1 MSLNVRNTTLQTLFS
16 IYVSLLLGVVLIP
29 NCISLLQCFQL
40 TGLRLS
46 FFLICDPPRPRTV
59 WLVHRSVVPYRS
71 LFSLR
76 HFCLLV
82 PSLSTL
88 NWPLG
93 PATVCR
99 SSRGSLLID
108 QTYHPSPSDLS
119 LTGYFTAQA
128 SFYLAAFF
136 TPYTHWSFYRSQFF
150 GCVYLVAF
158 LGALCLPLG
167 CPLPVIWV
175 AGSLLAV
182 SNLPAVHLCF
192 YCTGLGPFFLGGAL
206 LFWRPPGCRQP
217 HFARFFAQ
225 PVVPACQWRLPW
237 VAFLTPFFVQPFGRS
252 RGVGP
257 LSAVHT
263 GDFPVVIF
271 LHNRNLPTSRLLGV
285 GTRAPRVLPP
295 PAWDLSAIGN

>member
-1 MSLNVRNTTLQTLFS
+1 MSLNVHNTTLQTLFS

-108 QTYHPSPSDLS
+108 QTYPSPSDLS

-128 SFYLAAFF
+128 SFLPGGFFHALHALVFLLLSVFWLRFLGRLFRRHLFAARMHATGYLGGRIAPCRFQPPCCTHVF
-136 TPYTHWSFYRSQFF
+136 LPHWS
-150 GCVYLVAF
+150 GTV
-158 LGALCLPLG
+158 
-167 CPLPVIWV
+167 
-175 AGSLLAV
+175 
-182 SNLPAVHLCF
+182 
-192 YCTGLGPFFLGGAL
+192 FLGGAL
-206 LFWRPPGCRQP
+206 LFRRPPGCRQP
-217 HFARFFAQ
+217 HFAQFLAR
-225 PVVPACQWRLPW
+225 PVVPALATSGYLSVRRLLPRIPPLYVALWRRARQWRLPR
-237 VAFLTPFFVQPFGRS
+237 VAFLTPFRTAFLVALRGLVLFQPFIPGTS
-252 RGVGP
+252 
-257 LSAVHT
+257 LS
-263 GDFPVVIF
+263 
-271 LHNRNLPTSRLLGV
+271 
-285 GTRAPRVLPP
+285 
-295 PAWDLSAIGN
+295 

>member
-1 MSLNVRNTTLQTLFS
+1 MSLNVHNTTLQTLFS

-167 CPLPVIWV
+167 CPRPVIWV
-175 AGSLLAV
+175 AGSLL
-182 SNLPAVHLCF
+182 
-192 YCTGLGPFFLGGAL
+192 TAL
-206 LFWRPPGCRQP
+206 LYTCVFTALVWD
-217 HFARFFAQ
+217 RFF
-225 PVVPACQWRLPW
+225 WGS
-237 VAFLTPFFVQPFGRS
+237 AFLTPSWLSPTSLRPVLCTTSGSCLSVASPVGRLLDPFFVQPFWSLSGGWS
-252 RGVGP
+252 SFSHSYRGLP
-257 LSAVHT
+257 CR
-263 GDFPVVIF
+263 DFP
-271 LHNRNLPTSRLLGV
+271 TY
-285 GTRAPRVLPP
+285 
-295 PAWDLSAIGN
+295 